1 MAIRRVE
8 RQGFSYS
15 YSNGVFRAIMRLTGT
30 IHEPVSIEYQKYIGE
45 KPVPM
50 IVRPSPEH
58 TRVLIVED
66 KSKAAN
72 QEEGEKLA
80 KATLAGLAEGT
91 VPYQEKPFV
100 APQKP
105 VEVGRIDHP
114 DKLLQ
119 AIILQW
125 PAEFE
130 VRSIGYVPD
139 GYTIPAQGTP
149 CLSFD
154 PDGDWGLL
162 DLLERIL
169 ADTYEEAV
177 EAAKAELERYAA
189 SDAPIKLRSEITA

>member
-8 RQGFSYS
+8 RQGLASLFNNDVY
-15 YSNGVFRAIMRLTGT
+15 RAIVRLSGT
-30 IHEPVSIEYQKYIGE
+30 INEPVSIEYQKYIGQ

-50 IVRPSPEH
+50 ILRPSPEH
-58 TRVLIVED
+58 TRVLILDGRSNAE
-66 KSKAAN
+66 N

-80 KATLAGLAEGT
+80 KATLVGLAEGSIAYEET
-91 VPYQEKPFV
+91 PYVTPI
-100 APQKP
+100 KP

-125 PAEFE
+125 PSEYE
-130 VRSIGYVPD
+130 VRSIGYIPD
-139 GYTIPAQGTP
+139 GDTIPAQGTP

-162 DLLERIL
+162 DLLERVL

-177 EAAKAELERYAA
+177 EAAKAELDRHAA
-189 SDAPIKLRSEITA
+189 SEAPIKLRSEFTA